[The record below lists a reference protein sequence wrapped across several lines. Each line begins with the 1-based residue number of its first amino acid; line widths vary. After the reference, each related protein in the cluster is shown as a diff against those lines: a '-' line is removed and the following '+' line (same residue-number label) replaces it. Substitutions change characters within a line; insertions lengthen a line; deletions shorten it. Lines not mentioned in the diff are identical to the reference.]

1 MLNKSA
7 AINDVK
13 TKSSVDYASNVNWR
27 ANSTETQLTK
37 MA

>member
-1 MLNKSA
+1 MLKKSA

-13 TKSSVDYASNVNWR
+13 TKSSFDYTSNFNWR
-27 ANSTETQLTK
+27 ANSTETQFTK